1 MWYNGLMICI
11 RSMWVFLGLHIP
23 SAFAYTTVPLTVN
36 IGTSATFGQVASH
49 FVNFL
54 AGIAAVVC
62 GATFVV
68 GALFVVLS
76 RGKDDQVQKGKDLMI
91 GSMTGLAVIVAA
103 YAIVGTT
110 LHFLYT
116 L

>member
-1 MWYNGLMICI
+1 MHSVWLLFSSSI
-11 RSMWVFLGLHIP
+11 SVAH
-23 SAFAYTTVPLTVN
+23 AYTTVPLTVN
-36 IGTSATFGQVASH
+36 IGTSGTFGQIAAN

-54 AGIAAVVC
+54 AGIAIVVC
-62 GATFVV
+62 GAIFLV
-68 GALFVVLS
+68 GTLFVVLS

-91 GSMTGLAVIVAA
+91 GSLIGLAVIIAA

-110 LHFLYT
+110 FHFLYS

>member
-1 MWYNGLMICI
+1 M
-11 RSMWVFLGLHIP
+11 VFIHFLWIFLVSHVP
-23 SAFAYTTVPLTVN
+23 PVLAYTTVPLTVN
-36 IGTSATFGQVASH
+36 IGTSASFGQVAA
-49 FVNFL
+49 NFIDFL
-54 AGIAAVVC
+54 TGIAIVVC
-62 GATFVV
+62 GAIFLV

-91 GSMTGLAVIVAA
+91 GSLIGLAVIVAA

-110 LHFLYT
+110 FHFLYS